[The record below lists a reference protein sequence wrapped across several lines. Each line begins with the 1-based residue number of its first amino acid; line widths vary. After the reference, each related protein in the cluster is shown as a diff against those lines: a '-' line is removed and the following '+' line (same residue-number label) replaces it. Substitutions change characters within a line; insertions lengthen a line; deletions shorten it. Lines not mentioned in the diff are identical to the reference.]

1 MATLTSTIT
10 EAVTING
17 KALGNTITNSV
28 TSVNNVYQTV
38 LSIKTASAVNIIS
51 FGSSGSEAMG
61 TVDDG
66 DLKYIRVTNLDSSNF
81 VSLSFNV
88 GSDAS
93 KLKLAA
99 GDSFVYFLDQ
109 VDAGGGSIAQLDSI
123 RAQADT
129 AECNVE
135 VFIGY

>member
-1 MATLTSTIT
+1 LT
-10 EAVTING
+10 
-17 KALGNTITNSV
+17 
-28 TSVNNVYQTV
+28 
-38 LSIKTASAVNIIS
+38 
-51 FGSSGSEAMG
+51 
-61 TVDDG
+61 
-66 DLKYIRVTNLDSSNF
+66 
-81 VSLSFNV
+81 FNV

-109 VDAGGGSIAQLDSI
+109 VDAGGGSIAQIDSI